1 MSRTSAS
8 SHLALKMH
16 ARCMPVC
23 RTCLEH
29 APNLRHLLTSS
40 PLLPLLSPLLPDPH
54 AYSSLRDAP
63 SQSPAWHSPRRC
75 HALPSPNR
83 SSHTTATV
91 TAPSSTLDRS
101 RASIRGRCCCPH
113 RRADTGVRRTDGSP
127 QDRRE
132 TEEGVGGLVL
142 LLRCIVATG
151 LVCGALGQRP
161 ESLCESAPPVR

>member
-113 RRADTGVRRTDGSP
+113 RRADTGVRRTDV
-127 QDRRE
+127 RRKR
-132 TEEGVGGLVL
+132 VWAGLYFFFAASSRRDLCVVPWVSGRRVSARVRL
-142 LLRCIVATG
+142 L
-151 LVCGALGQRP
+151 
-161 ESLCESAPPVR
+161 